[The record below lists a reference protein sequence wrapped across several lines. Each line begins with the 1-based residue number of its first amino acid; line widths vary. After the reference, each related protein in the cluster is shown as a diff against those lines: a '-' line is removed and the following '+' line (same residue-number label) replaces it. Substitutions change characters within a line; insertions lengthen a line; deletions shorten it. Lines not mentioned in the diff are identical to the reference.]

1 MTQAHY
7 IFITIIIIG
16 IIAIQWH
23 FFKNTSALLKNF
35 RNIFPQNA
43 NDAFRV
49 YKNDEGASCIC
60 EPSALK
66 LIEDKDVEIEK
77 AQEKIRNFGELNI
90 VTQIDYGNLQSQLQ
104 ARREARATLCKN
116 LGKQTYEN
124 ECLNAIVSSINN
136 YLRKNRNSTADFHL
150 MKDIV
155 DRNCD
160 GAEDEINTQIPIPL
174 YCGLAG
180 TMLGIIVGVGALW
193 LSGDLHGLLTS
204 QGNGA
209 QGVEGIETLIGGV
222 ALAMIASLVGIGLTT
237 RCSIEMK
244 KVKKECEQNKHNFL
258 SWIQAELLPSLT
270 TDATS
275 AINRLVDNLLD
286 FNKTFSQNTKEL
298 KESLSI
304 VNQSTG
310 MQVDLLN
317 AINELKISRIAKANV
332 EVYEALKGCTDE
344 IGMIGD
350 QLKYSEQYLKKVSEL
365 TDKLDASDQRIQAI
379 EEMGNYFKKE
389 RSNID
394 MVTGIINHTIDKT
407 DAALGEANEK
417 LKENITEEYAALIK
431 HLNTQR
437 EGFEQCVIELQD
449 GLGSKLNELS
459 TLTTEIKNLKAVKT
473 SLDAL
478 VKSTDAHNRKLD
490 TLADAIKELALIK
503 ANGNAPVG
511 LPLISKKL
519 KIMAIVGGSIVLLYC
534 LAEFSA
540 LVYYYFIR

>member
-160 GAEDEINTQIPIPL
+160 GAEDEIN
-174 YCGLAG
+174 
-180 TMLGIIVGVGALW
+180 
-193 LSGDLHGLLTS
+193 
-204 QGNGA
+204 
-209 QGVEGIETLIGGV
+209 
-222 ALAMIASLVGIGLTT
+222 
-237 RCSIEMK
+237 SI
-244 KVKKECEQNKHNFL
+244 
-258 SWIQAELLPSLT
+258 
-270 TDATS
+270 
-275 AINRLVDNLLD
+275 
-286 FNKTFSQNTKEL
+286 
-298 KESLSI
+298 
-304 VNQSTG
+304 
-310 MQVDLLN
+310 
-317 AINELKISRIAKANV
+317 
-332 EVYEALKGCTDE
+332 
-344 IGMIGD
+344 
-350 QLKYSEQYLKKVSEL
+350 
-365 TDKLDASDQRIQAI
+365 
-379 EEMGNYFKKE
+379 
-389 RSNID
+389 
-394 MVTGIINHTIDKT
+394 
-407 DAALGEANEK
+407 
-417 LKENITEEYAALIK
+417 
-431 HLNTQR
+431 
-437 EGFEQCVIELQD
+437 
-449 GLGSKLNELS
+449 
-459 TLTTEIKNLKAVKT
+459 
-473 SLDAL
+473 
-478 VKSTDAHNRKLD
+478 
-490 TLADAIKELALIK
+490 
-503 ANGNAPVG
+503 
-511 LPLISKKL
+511 
-519 KIMAIVGGSIVLLYC
+519 
-534 LAEFSA
+534 
-540 LVYYYFIR
+540 FI